1 MMQEWA
7 DKLGKGGSRIRVELI
22 ALSKPRG
29 LNSFLN
35 VRFVP
40 EADIADIFMLF
51 NGFTLAGL
59 SPLNLM
65 HRADQKRT
73 YVVGDNHVAIRQP
86 TDADD
91 PASPLQ
97 QRR

>member
-40 EADIADIFMLF
+40 GADVATPLYKSIE
-51 NGFTLAGL
+51 GRLAFIY
-59 SPLNLM
+59 N
-65 HRADQKRT
+65 
-73 YVVGDNHVAIRQP
+73 Y
-86 TDADD
+86 
-91 PASPLQ
+91 
-97 QRR
+97 

>member
-40 EADIADIFMLF
+40 GADELTELLF
-51 NGFTLAGL
+51 KGTVLSKNIDMPIQYEQTILATRGKKSNVATAKILEYNG
-59 SPLNLM
+59 
-65 HRADQKRT
+65 
-73 YVVGDNHVAIRQP
+73 
-86 TDADD
+86 
-91 PASPLQ
+91 
-97 QRR
+97 

>member
-40 EADIADIFMLF
+40 EADFLKILRAQQL
-51 NGFTLAGL
+51 GAGHIKYPQNYREYL
-59 SPLNLM
+59 KFL
-65 HRADQKRT
+65 
-73 YVVGDNHVAIRQP
+73 
-86 TDADD
+86 
-91 PASPLQ
+91 
-97 QRR
+97 